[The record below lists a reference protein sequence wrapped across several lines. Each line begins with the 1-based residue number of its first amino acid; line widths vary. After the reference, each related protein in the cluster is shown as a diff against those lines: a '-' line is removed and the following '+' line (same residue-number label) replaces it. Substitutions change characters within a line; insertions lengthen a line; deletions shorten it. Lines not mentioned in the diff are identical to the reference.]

1 MAPRAVILFLIKI
14 FPVFGGAIILWHHV
28 GVSHIYHRII
38 AAPLDLIY
46 PLLKDPNR
54 QPTVDTLESMA
65 KELDWSVPLIFEAWY
80 GWATAYRAMDPQE
93 ALIHAQF
100 ESQE

>member
-1 MAPRAVILFLIKI
+1 MTRNP
-14 FPVFGGAIILWHHV
+14 
-28 GVSHIYHRII
+28 IYQRMSSMGHTVLTVE
-38 AAPLDLIY
+38 AATGLSRSTIY

-80 GWATAYRAMDPQE
+80 GWAAAYRAMDPQE

-100 ESQE
+100 ER